1 MISENRHGINLNT
14 KRPAANAGIL
24 HLSFLF
30 SQKHKANHRLRNI
43 GFKIIT
49 ILAAVFSVLYFSSC
63 KTNDFFERNIS
74 IPNQAWERS
83 FKPSVSF
90 DISDTTSLYN
100 IYVTLRHTHAYSYNN
115 IWLNIAFQLPGD
127 TAKQQRVEIPLAS
140 GDGWL
145 GTGMDD
151 IYEVRRLITPQ
162 PFQFKRTGKTTFTL
176 EQIMRE
182 NPLNHVINAGIR
194 VEKAVR

>member
-1 MISENRHGINLNT
+1 MSKYNVKVISV
-14 KRPAANAGIL
+14 
-24 HLSFLF
+24 
-30 SQKHKANHRLRNI
+30 
-43 GFKIIT
+43 
-49 ILAAVFSVLYFSSC
+49 LAAVLSILYFSSC
-63 KTNDFFERNIS
+63 KTNDFFERNIT

-115 IWLNIAFQLPGD
+115 IWLNVQFQLPGD
-127 TAKQQRVEIPLAS
+127 TARQQRVEIPLAS
-140 GDGWL
+140 NEGWL

-151 IYEVRRLITPQ
+151 IYEARCLITPQ
-162 PFQFKRTGKTTFTL
+162 PFNFKKSGKTTFTI
-176 EQIMRE
+176 EQVMRE
-182 NPLNHVINAGIR
+182 TPLKYIMNTGIR

>member
-1 MISENRHGINLNT
+1 MSKYNVKVISV
-14 KRPAANAGIL
+14 
-24 HLSFLF
+24 
-30 SQKHKANHRLRNI
+30 
-43 GFKIIT
+43 
-49 ILAAVFSVLYFSSC
+49 LAAAFSVLYFSSC
-63 KTNDFFERNIS
+63 KTNDFFERNIT
-74 IPNQAWERS
+74 IPNQEWEHS

-115 IWLNIAFQLPGD
+115 IWLNIQFQLPDD
-127 TAKQQRVEIPLAS
+127 TARQQRVEIPLAS
-140 GDGWL
+140 NEGWV

-162 PFQFKRTGKTTFTL
+162 PFRFKKSGKTTFTI

-182 NPLNHVINAGIR
+182 TPLRHIMNAGIR